1 MHSPLDILLEYLEDN
16 ILGQKIVVVQLPESL
31 VKRLEEEGVP
41 VNEAGEGREC
51 IIAKEAKARSK

>member
-1 MHSPLDILLEYLEDN
+1 MN
-16 ILGQKIVVVQLPESL
+16 MVVVQLPESL

-51 IIAKEAKARSK
+51 IIAKEAKARSKQKSARC